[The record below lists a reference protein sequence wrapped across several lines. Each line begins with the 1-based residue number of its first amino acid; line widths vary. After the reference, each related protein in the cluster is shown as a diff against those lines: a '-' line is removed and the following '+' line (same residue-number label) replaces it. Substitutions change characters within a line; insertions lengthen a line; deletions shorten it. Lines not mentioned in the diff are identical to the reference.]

1 MKKILVPT
9 DFSPNANRAIDYAV
23 QIAKLNQATIYIIH
37 ALDHLFPVNE
47 GNLLSKEDY
56 NRKITEDAFTS
67 LEILRQSIEDT
78 EQVLVNVQLYNG
90 SVTDTIV
97 VAAEEHHADLVI
109 MGTLGI
115 TGLKDRIFGSQTAA
129 VIRNTTVPVLAIP
142 LEYDWSVP
150 SKCLL
155 AINRFD
161 EVSGILSPVFDFAK
175 VFSAEVRVAVFTDE
189 DHAAAAEFM
198 ANAKEIVFAEEKL
211 KKQYKDLVI
220 VAEHLSGRHFE
231 ETINEYIGTN
241 HIDLLAMTTHKRTL
255 IGGIFNRS
263 LTRRMSYHAKVPILA
278 IPVK

>member
-56 NRKITEDAFTS
+56 NRKITEEAFTS
-67 LEILRQSIEDT
+67 LEILRQSIEET

-129 VIRNTTVPVLAIP
+129 VISNTTVPVLAIP

-150 SKCLL
+150 AKCLL
-155 AINRFD
+155 AINRF
-161 EVSGILSPVFDFAK
+161 G
-175 VFSAEVRVAVFTDE
+175 
-189 DHAAAAEFM
+189 
-198 ANAKEIVFAEEKL
+198 
-211 KKQYKDLVI
+211 
-220 VAEHLSGRHFE
+220 
-231 ETINEYIGTN
+231 
-241 HIDLLAMTTHKRTL
+241 
-255 IGGIFNRS
+255 
-263 LTRRMSYHAKVPILA
+263 
-278 IPVK
+278 